1 MRKALFYHIVSI
13 ASCALL
19 FFGTVSPAECQSN
32 WKVFTDD
39 FETGDLSKW
48 EIEGGNCSVES
59 SAARTGQYG
68 LEVMVGD
75 GEYYCYKKD
84 LGGNFDKTCYFSF
97 DFDPG
102 GVSIPPDE
110 GWTPGGALRIAALV
124 SDDTWDTM
132 AALYVRESITGGYL
146 AFLAWEETDGM
157 HYACDT
163 VQEFE
168 LADSWQR
175 ITIALEIDSWVKA
188 WSDDA
193 LKSEITVA
201 DHAGAN
207 VHSASIGKIWDTDN
221 GPSGAVRFDN
231 VSFELP
237 RIEQLWVDASQT
249 DCAERDGLCQ
259 AEAFCTIQEAADLAG
274 PGTVVHILP
283 GTYNEHAKP
292 GYSGENDGGEYIV
305 YQAEPVGAA
314 VIDAT
319 GLECDGMNGVFEIY
333 KWNTVKRYIK
343 VVGLAIENPVAYSGC
358 GRDGIYMR
366 GAKDIVVS
374 QASVRDS
381 SGLSPVASESVGIY
395 IVDSENVTV
404 SNCSTYNTRSSGIRI
419 RDSRDVVL
427 DGNDVQK
434 AVNGGQ
440 GECIAAAISKTWSSA
455 TTSQATMDAGRSGR
469 YPKAS
474 RKCPGRTIWYM
485 AISTKGRNT
494 ARTAAGTN
502 ATNSPE
508 RPESSATP
516 PSQASR
522 RGCTISV

>member
-48 EIEGGNCSVES
+48 EVEGGNCSVES

-75 GEYYCYKKD
+75 GEYYCYKED

-283 GTYNEHAKP
+283 GTYNEHVKP

-440 GECIAAAISKTWSSA
+440 GASPRPR
-455 TTSQATMDAGRSGR
+455 GRR
-469 YPKAS
+469 AS
-474 RKCPGRTIWYM
+474 R
-485 AISTKGRNT
+485 
-494 ARTAAGTN
+494 
-502 ATNSPE
+502 
-508 RPESSATP
+508 
-516 PSQASR
+516 
-522 RGCTISV
+522 